1 MASGE
6 FAIASEGWSLRRG
19 EVGKFKH
26 FLAVLPGSLRK
37 ILPFVTFSPAE
48 GDKLE
53 LHFFFR
59 SGFGAA
65 GEGYFRISAFNSR
78 AKIEQAMQRFEQ
90 KLRID

>member
-6 FAIASEGWSLRRG
+6 FAIASEEWSLRGG
-19 EVGKFKH
+19 EAGKFKH
-26 FLAVLPGSLRK
+26 FLAILPSGVRK
-37 ILPFVTFSPAE
+37 FLPFVTFSPAA

-65 GEGYFRISAFNSR
+65 GALTFSR
-78 AKIEQAMQRFEQ
+78 DGIPW
-90 KLRID
+90 IVG